1 MSYQQVPQHKYPPP
15 APGYGTVYPPPAGY
29 PSAPPQPDGYPYPP
43 PPPSGYP
50 YPPPPQAGGGY
61 QAYFGQGYPPPMS
74 PPTQVYHCDHHHHH
88 HDDGSDCTSF
98 LRGWFGCPLLLLYI
112 RGMLLLT
119 ASGSEDDSLPLAMLY
134 VDSEYVY

>member
-1 MSYQQVPQHKYPPP
+1 MSYQQQVPQHKYPPP

-29 PSAPPQPDGYPYPP
+29 PSAPLQPDGYPYPP

-50 YPPPPQAGGGY
+50 YPPPPQPGGGY

-98 LRGWFGCPLLLLYI
+98 LRGCVVARNTIIYKPPPVRVW
-112 RGMLLLT
+112 
-119 ASGSEDDSLPLAMLY
+119 LPFVA
-134 VDSEYVY
+134 VVY